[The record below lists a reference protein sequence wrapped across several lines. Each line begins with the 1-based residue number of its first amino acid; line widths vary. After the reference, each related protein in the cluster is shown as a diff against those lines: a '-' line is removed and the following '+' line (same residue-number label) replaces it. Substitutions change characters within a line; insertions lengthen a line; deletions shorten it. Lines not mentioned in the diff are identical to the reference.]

1 MAAGLDFYGSVG
13 VTDWLNV
20 RLLQNQETSKKYVGD
35 LVDKRIAGKRI
46 VIAGGSGFL
55 GLSMA
60 ESFAAVG
67 ADVTI
72 LSRSEPPSRSNSSA
86 RSWKHEFWDGR
97 TVEKWVAA
105 IDGADA
111 VVNLAGRTVNCIKT
125 PDHCDEILRSRVE
138 STRVLGQAMRRVS
151 SPPPVWVQMSTAH
164 IYGDPPTAVCTEVSA
179 EGIGLAPTVALAWEA
194 AFAESMLPDQRG
206 VIMRT
211 SFVVGRDRGAGGG
224 ALATLGLIAKL
235 GLGGRVGSGTQ
246 GMSWIH
252 ETDLNNI
259 FARAISDESMSGA
272 YIVSSPNPVSQV
284 DFMRTLRKVI
294 GMPIGLPA
302 FEWMVRIGA
311 PLVLRTDPELALY
324 GRYVIPQRLMDNGFE
339 FQFAVLDTALNDLYE
354 GKKLVANPG
363 GRSELSQ

>member
-1 MAAGLDFYGSVG
+1 MA
-13 VTDWLNV
+13 
-20 RLLQNQETSKKYVGD
+20 D
-35 LVDKRIAGKRI
+35 LTGKRI

-60 ESFAAVG
+60 TQFAEAG

-72 LSRSEPPSRSNSSA
+72 VSRSAPKTNGQ
-86 RSWKHEFWDGR
+86 WTHQVWDG
-97 TVEKWVAA
+97 WLLGDWANS

-111 VVNLAGRTVNCIKT
+111 LVNLAGRTVNCIKT

-138 STRVLGQAMRRVS
+138 STRVLGQAMRSVN

-164 IYGDPPTAVCTEVSA
+164 IYGDPPSAVCTDESA
-179 EGIGLAPTVALAWEA
+179 EGIGLAPTVARAWETV
-194 AFAESMLPDQRG
+194 FAESKLPDQHG

-211 SFVVGRDRGAGGG
+211 SFVVGRERGAGGG
-224 ALATLGLIAKL
+224 ALATLGQIVKL
-235 GLGGRVGSGTQ
+235 GLSGRVGSGTQ

-252 ETDLNNI
+252 ESDLNNI
-259 FARAISDESMSGA
+259 FARAITDEIMSGA

-302 FEWMVRIGA
+302 FDWMVRIGA
-311 PLVLRTDPELALY
+311 PLVFRTDPELALY
-324 GRYVIPQRLMDNGFE
+324 GRYVIPKRLINEEFK
-339 FQFAVLDTALNDLYE
+339 FQFSELEPALRDLYDR
-354 GKKLVANPG
+354 AN
-363 GRSELSQ
+363 

>member
-1 MAAGLDFYGSVG
+1 MKSGRRLRLNEHEVKDVLDRKGRGAMV
-13 VTDWLNV
+13 
-20 RLLQNQETSKKYVGD
+20 D
-35 LVDKRIAGKRI
+35 LTGKRI

-60 ESFAAVG
+60 THFAGVG

-72 LSRSEPPSRSNSSA
+72 LSRSTPKAIGR
-86 RSWKHEFWDGR
+86 WKHWVWDGR
-97 TVEKWVAA
+97 TLGDWAEA

-125 PDHCDEILRSRVE
+125 PDHGDEILRSRIE

-151 SPPPVWVQMSTAH
+151 SPPPVWVQTSTAH
-164 IYGDPPTAVCTEVSA
+164 IYGDPPTAVCTEESA
-179 EGIGLAPTVALAWEA
+179 EGVGLAPTVA
-194 AFAESMLPDQRG
+194 
-206 VIMRT
+206 
-211 SFVVGRDRGAGGG
+211 
-224 ALATLGLIAKL
+224 
-235 GLGGRVGSGTQ
+235 
-246 GMSWIH
+246 
-252 ETDLNNI
+252 
-259 FARAISDESMSGA
+259 RAIVDDTVSGA

-324 GRYVIPQRLMDNGFE
+324 GRSVIPQRLMNEGFE
-339 FQFAVLDTALNDLYE
+339 FKFAELEPALRDLR
-354 GKKLVANPG
+354 K
-363 GRSELSQ
+363 

>member
-1 MAAGLDFYGSVG
+1 MA
-13 VTDWLNV
+13 
-20 RLLQNQETSKKYVGD
+20 D
-35 LVDKRIAGKRI
+35 LAGKRI

-60 ESFAAVG
+60 AYFSKAG
-67 ADVTI
+67 GDVTI
-72 LSRSEPPSRSNSSA
+72 LSRSRPKGNGLWSHVS
-86 RSWKHEFWDGR
+86 WDGR
-97 TVEKWVAA
+97 TLGKWQES

-111 VVNLAGRTVNCIKT
+111 VVNLAGRTVNCVKT
-125 PDHCDEILRSRVE
+125 PDHQDEILRSRVE
-138 STRVLGQAMRRVS
+138 STRLLGQAMRDIS
-151 SPPPVWVQMSTAH
+151 SPPSVWVQMSTAH
-164 IYGDPPTAVCTEVSA
+164 IYGDPPSAVCTEESA
-179 EGIGLAPTVALAWEA
+179 EGIGLAPTVARAWEE
-194 AFAESMLPDQRG
+194 AFTESKLPYQRG

-259 FARAISDESMSGA
+259 FARAIAEQTMSGA

-284 DFMRTLRKVI
+284 DFMRTLRKVH

-324 GRYVIPQRLMDNGFE
+324 GRYVIPQRLMNEGFS
-339 FQFAVLDTALNDLYE
+339 FQFAKLDSALKDLYDR
-354 GKKLVANPG
+354 AN
-363 GRSELSQ
+363 